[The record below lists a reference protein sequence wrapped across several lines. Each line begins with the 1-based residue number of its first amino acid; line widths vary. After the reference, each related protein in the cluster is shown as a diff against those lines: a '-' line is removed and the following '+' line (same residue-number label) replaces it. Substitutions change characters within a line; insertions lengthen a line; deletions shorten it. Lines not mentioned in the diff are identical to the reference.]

1 LPKKLQGADLRADVA
16 VVGGGPAGCFVG
28 EALAK
33 RGFEVAIVEEHAE
46 VGNPACCAGIVGV
59 DGLQEL
65 KIKPGKWVLGKLRRA
80 VFYPPSNEPIELTRG
95 KVEAFVIDR
104 ATFDRELA
112 RKAAKAGATLLMR
125 TRCVGLKLGR
135 EPVVKLKGG
144 GETEVRTRLVIGA
157 DGPASIVA
165 REAGLL
171 KTARYLKCA
180 QLETIAEVRADATE
194 LYFGSSFAPSFF
206 AWLTPAGDLCRVGLG
221 TSQGDALGKLLSFVG
236 THPAASPKIQ
246 SRKILNLCV
255 GLIPEPLTKKIYAD
269 RVMLVGDAAGHV
281 KPLTRGGIYV
291 GLSCAR
297 LAAEVAADALGGEPT
312 AKKLRAYEQAV
323 TKRFGREFELGTRA
337 CRIFERMTDGDL
349 NSIFE
354 LLKREDVQTLVLKH
368 FDFDNHDKLLQALL
382 SKAPGLLRSLGLKGI
397 LKYSRYLLKP

>member
-1 LPKKLQGADLRADVA
+1 MDVA

-28 EALAK
+28 EALAR
-33 RGFEVAIVEEHAE
+33 RGFEVAIAEEHGE

-59 DGLQEL
+59 GGLREL
-65 KIKPGKWVLGKLRRA
+65 KIKPGKWVLNKLRRA
-80 VFYPPSNEPIELTRG
+80 VFYPPSGESIEINRER
-95 KVEAFVIDR
+95 VEAFVIDR

-112 RKAAKAGATLLMR
+112 RKAVKAGATLLLK

-135 EPVVKLKGG
+135 EPTVKLKGEH
-144 GETEVRTRLVIGA
+144 ETDVEARLVIGA

-165 REAGLL
+165 REAGML
-171 KTARYLKCA
+171 KIARYLKCA

-194 LYFGSSFAPSFF
+194 LYFGSSFAPGFF

-221 TSQGDALGKLLSFVG
+221 TSKDDALGKLLSFVRA
-236 THPAASPKIQ
+236 HPAASPKIQ
-246 SRKILNLCV
+246 FSKTLNLCA
-255 GLIPEPLTKKIYAD
+255 GLIPEPLTRKIYAD

-281 KPLTRGGIYV
+281 KPLTGGGIYV
-291 GLSCAR
+291 GLSCAQ
-297 LAAEVAADALGGEPT
+297 LAADIAAEAIGGEPT

-323 TKRFGREFELGTRA
+323 EKKFGREFELGVRA
-337 CRIFERMTDGDL
+337 RRVFERMSDEDL

-354 LLKREDVQTLVLKH
+354 LLKRDDIQMLVQKN
-368 FDFDNHDKLLQALL
+368 FDFDHHGGLIRALL
-382 SKAPGLLRSLGLKGI
+382 SKAPPLLRSLGLKKI

>member
-1 LPKKLQGADLRADVA
+1 MQADVV

-28 EALAK
+28 EAIAK
-33 RGFEVAIVEEHAE
+33 SGLEVVIVEEHGE
-46 VGNPACCAGIVGV
+46 VGNPVCCAGIVGT
-59 DGLQEL
+59 GSFREL

-80 VFYPPSNEPIELTRG
+80 IFYPPSNGPVEISRG

-104 ATFDRELA
+104 AAFDRELA
-112 RKAAKAGATLLMR
+112 RKAVKAGATLLLR

-135 EPVVKLKGG
+135 EPVVKLKGAR
-144 GETEVRTRLVIGA
+144 ETEVKARLVIGA

-180 QLETIAEVRADATE
+180 QLETFARVRSDTTE
-194 LYFGSSFAPSFF
+194 LYFGSSFAPGLF
-206 AWLTPAGDLCRVGLG
+206 AWLTPAGNLCRVGLG
-221 TSQGDALGKLLSFVG
+221 TSQGNAVDKLLSFVK
-236 THPAASPKIQ
+236 TCPTASTKIQ
-246 SRKILNLCV
+246 PNKILNFYT
-255 GLIPEPLTKKIYAD
+255 GLIPEPLTRKVYTD

-281 KPLTRGGIYV
+281 KPLTGGGIYV
-291 GLSCAR
+291 GLSCAQ
-297 LAAEVAADALGGEPT
+297 LAAEVAIDALGSEPI

-323 TKRFGREFELGTRA
+323 MKRFGREFELGIRVR
-337 CRIFERMTDGDL
+337 RIFERMADEDL

-354 LLKREDVQTLVLKH
+354 LLRKEDVRALVLKH
-368 FDFDNHDKLLQALL
+368 FDFDRHEKLLRALL
-382 SKAPGLLRSLGLKGI
+382 VNAPRLLSLLELRKI